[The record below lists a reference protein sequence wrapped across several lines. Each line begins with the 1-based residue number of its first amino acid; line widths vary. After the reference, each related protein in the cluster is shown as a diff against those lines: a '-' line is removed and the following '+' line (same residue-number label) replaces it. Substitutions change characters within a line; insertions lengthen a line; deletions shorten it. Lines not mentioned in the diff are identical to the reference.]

1 MPDITAISVALAARF
16 AAGQVTPPAGLTNIR
31 SSTASPPNQLPQTPC
46 VIAFPIEGDFRTGQG
61 TRLGAGQ
68 WIVRFYYAQT
78 GDILRDSVA
87 LQKWSTVLVD
97 QLKLAV
103 QLGGIVARATVDHW
117 KIGIVAYAGK
127 DYSGIELNV
136 EIVTTEPWAA
146 VA

>member
-1 MPDITAISVALAARF
+1 MPDVNAITIALAARF
-16 AAGQVTPPAGLTNIR
+16 AAAQVTPPSGLQNIR
-31 SSTASPPNQLPQTPC
+31 SSTGSPPNQLPATPC

-78 GDILRDSVA
+78 GDILRDSTA

-97 QLKLAV
+97 QLKGAV

-117 KIGIVAYAGK
+117 KIGIVAYAGT
-127 DYSGIELNV
+127 DYSGIELTV
-136 EIVTTEPWAA
+136 EIVTSESWAA